1 MKLLLTNLFS
11 ECDVDLFAF
20 TKEVLN
26 NELLFRFFAVR
37 LSLNLIP
44 FVEILVRKFKKMC

>member
-26 NELLFRFFAVR
+26 NELHFSILFY
-37 LSLNLIP
+37 
-44 FVEILVRKFKKMC
+44 FVFLQCVCPSI